1 VFQFFNVG
9 AETIGKFDIDFID
22 AADVKAVRD
31 SSGLSF
37 SLNPGES
44 KEQLFVFAVR
54 IVFPSEKGEG
64 AFGPYTH
71 SKWNCTY
78 QTNVFCK

>member
-1 VFQFFNVG
+1 MRSVRTKVRQVDPSCKSLSNVFQFFNVG

-54 IVFPSEKGEG
+54 IVFPSEKG
-64 AFGPYTH
+64 
-71 SKWNCTY
+71 
-78 QTNVFCK
+78 